1 MLLPAVVQFVE
12 TGVTLDAV
20 LGHRADEVLAGF
32 CVFLC
37 LDPTT
42 FRGVSTVF
50 LRFFWLGLSARMRAE
65 DGRGAQ
71 NFVEVL
77 KLLASPLL
85 VCICDSL
92 FINLDYIG
100 EAVHNEGSE

>member
-1 MLLPAVVQFVE
+1 
-12 TGVTLDAV
+12 
-20 LGHRADEVLAGF
+20 
-32 CVFLC
+32 
-37 LDPTT
+37 
-42 FRGVSTVF
+42 
-50 LRFFWLGLSARMRAE
+50 MRAE
-65 DGRGAQ
+65 DGRGAK